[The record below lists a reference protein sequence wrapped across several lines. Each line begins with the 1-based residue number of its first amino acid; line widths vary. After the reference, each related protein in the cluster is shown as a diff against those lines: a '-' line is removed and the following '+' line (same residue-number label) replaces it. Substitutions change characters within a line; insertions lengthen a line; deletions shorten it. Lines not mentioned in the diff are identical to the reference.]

1 MRLSVR
7 RWPAWAMA
15 LALSAFAGVTT
26 VIFNFV
32 IPAFDSLGVPAWLN
46 ALRMAAY
53 LAVIVG
59 AICYAGLTEE
69 VFSDKWLAVL
79 HRAAA
84 GLIGGAA
91 CALMLEKHFDVQT
104 LAMSAAIGAVLSA
117 AGLFGLVARGL

>member
-1 MRLSVR
+1 MRRNLW

-15 LALSAFAGVTT
+15 LTLSALAGVIT

-32 IPAFDSLGVPAWLN
+32 IPAFDLHRVPAWLN

-53 LAVIVG
+53 LVVIVG
-59 AICYAGLTEE
+59 AICYVGLIEE
-69 VFSDKWLAVL
+69 VFSDKWLAFL
-79 HRAAA
+79 NRAAA

-91 CALMLEKHFDVQT
+91 CGLMLEKHFDLQT
-104 LAMSAAIGAVLSA
+104 LALSAAIGAVLSA